1 MRHILLLI
9 ITLTFTSLSLQAKVK
24 YTGPKTFVYRYYLT
38 DKKGGGYSLD
48 RPSRYLSQKSIDRRK
63 HQGLKV
69 DSTDL
74 PIPAQMVSQF
84 ETKGTH
90 VIGTSRWNSTVVV
103 SSRDTSLLNALGRL
117 PIVKEARMVF
127 QHPDSVEKDS
137 KGLRMNVHKNFN
149 RWDSL
154 RNDPLGMAR
163 PQMEMNAGERLH
175 ELDLR
180 GQGITIAVLDGGFQN
195 ADRLPCFNYTHIVGT
210 ASFVDYGESSRDDD
224 VFAGIDHGTKVLSAM
239 AAIAPEV
246 MIGTAPDADYWLLRC
261 EDPDIEMPIE
271 EDFWAMAAEFADSVG
286 ADIINSSL
294 GYSEFDHGLGNYKLK
309 DLDGQTMLI
318 SRTASMLARKGI
330 VLCCSAG
337 NAGMSSWKKI
347 TIPADAH
354 DILTIGAVDRDGHN
368 AAFSSVGPTQDGR
381 VKPDVMALGAGT
393 ALVTGRGMLL
403 HDMGTSFSTP
413 VVCGLVAC
421 LWQGLPKKTALEIIQ
436 LVRESSSQFDE
447 PDNVYGYGIPNFWQA
462 FMIGQAQ

>member
-9 ITLTFTSLSLQAKVK
+9 MLLFTSASLQAKVK
-24 YTGPKTFVYRYYLT
+24 YTGPKTFAYRYYLT

-48 RPSRYLSQKSIDRRK
+48 RPSRYLSTKSIERRK
-63 HQGLKV
+63 RQGLKI

-74 PIPAQMVSQF
+74 PVPAALVSQF

-90 VIGTSRWNSTVVV
+90 VLGTSRWNNTVLV
-103 SSRDTSLLNALGRL
+103 SARDTSLLNQLSRL
-117 PIVKEARMVF
+117 PFVKEARMVY
-127 QHPDSVEKDS
+127 QYPDSIDS
-137 KGLRMNVHKNFN
+137 DSRSLRLNHHEDFN

-163 PQMEMNAGERLH
+163 PQIEMNAGERLH

-180 GQGITIAVLDGGFQN
+180 GQGMTIAVLDGGFQN
-195 ADRLPCFNYTHIVGT
+195 VDRLPCFSDTRIVGT
-210 ASFVDYGESSRDDD
+210 ASFVSYGENQRNSD
-224 VFAGIDHGTKVLSAM
+224 FYEGIDHGTKVFSAL
-239 AAIAPEV
+239 AAHAPEV
-246 MIGTAPDADYWLLRC
+246 IMGTAPDADYWLLRC
-261 EDPDIEMPIE
+261 EDPDVEMPIE

-286 ADIINSSL
+286 VDIINSSL
-294 GYSEFDHGLGNYKLK
+294 GYSEFDHSLGSYKLK
-309 DLDGQTMLI
+309 DLDGNTLLI

-337 NAGMSSWKKI
+337 NSGMSSWKKI
-347 TIPADAH
+347 TIPADAF
-354 DILTIGAVDRDGHN
+354 DILTIGAVDRNGRN

-393 ALVTGRGMLL
+393 ALITGRGTLV

-421 LWQGLPKKTALEIIQ
+421 LWQGLRKKTALEIIQ
-436 LVRESSSQFDE
+436 LVRECSSQYDE

-462 FMIGQAQ
+462 YMIGQAQ